1 MNPRIDVSG
10 WIFWPGRNDE
20 QGVEFARLLASA
32 QEGGATVAEC
42 VQTVSRITEGDEHS
56 WHREWIRL
64 ADRVMEC
71 GERALAAGNEVTAGR
86 NWLRAINYYLAS
98 INLFSEEDRR
108 GRAAIEAMRK
118 CAENYLRRG
127 PVRGEI
133 VAIPWLQQRALQA
146 YLLLP
151 PGRRGPSPVV
161 ICLGE
166 PGHRKEEYLFKLA
179 RHAGERG
186 LALLAVDLWGEGSDD
201 CLADVIGDP
210 DVETV
215 LQRAVDHLLQR
226 DDIDASR
233 TAALADA
240 WGSSFVARCVAA
252 EPRIAAAVCDGG
264 LWDLRERS
272 YLAARAVGG
281 ESDEAPDP
289 LTSHVA
295 RKIECPLLITLGE
308 RGWLKADDAGA
319 FADRLRSRGRDVTFK
334 AFVPV
339 ETAAE
344 QGHADNPTL
353 ANEYIFDWLAARLG
367 QGLRPGWRRQR

>member
-71 GERALAAGNEVTAGR
+71 GERAFAAGNGVTAGR

-98 INLFSEEDRR
+98 INLFSEEDPRC
-108 GRAAIEAMRK
+108 RAAIEAMRK
-118 CAENYLRRG
+118 CAEGYLCRG

-133 VAIPWLQQRALQA
+133 VSIPWLKDRALQA

-186 LALLAVDLWGEGSDD
+186 LALLAVDLWGESSDD

-215 LQRAVDHLLQR
+215 LERLLDHLLQR
-226 DDIDASR
+226 DDIDNSR
-233 TAALADA
+233 AAALADA

-272 YLAARAVGG
+272 YLAARAAGG

-289 LTSHVA
+289 FRSQVA
-295 RKIECPLLITLGE
+295 RNIECPLLITLGE
-308 RGWLKADDAGA
+308 RGWLKVDDVGA
-319 FADRLRSRGRDVTFK
+319 FAGRLRSRGRDVTFRTF
-334 AFVPV
+334 ATV

-367 QGLRPGWRRQR
+367 QRLRPGRSRQR